1 MRHYRYATPA
11 ARDARAER
19 RMERA
24 AELGPCRD
32 PRDDNRAPGRLLLE
46 VNGQR
51 IDIELRPD
59 QRYGCQFLGMN
70 GTGGGV
76 AFALRHM
83 PVFVL
88 R

>member
-1 MRHYRYATPA
+1 
-11 ARDARAER
+11 
-19 RMERA
+19 MERA

-59 QRYGCQFLGMN
+59 QRDVRLWRAYRDGRPWMRSGLERIWRAVQAELPPPLG
-70 GTGGGV
+70 
-76 AFALRHM
+76 RHHWA
-83 PVFVL
+83 
-88 R
+88 